1 MIIKDLTVKNE
12 YSYSILT
19 CSLSRK
25 TGTEPVFI
33 AVPDKYYL
41 DPHCADPFVLAF
53 LLLACKNDEDI
64 IIEDGFVSEELAFNI
79 ESILFPLL
87 VKMGCGTGKT
97 NINAQCIM
105 HNYNAQ
111 CTMHNAQ
118 YKCTMH
124 NAHQRQKIF
133 ATGISLGVDSFY
145 SVLNNIKDHN
155 KIMHNAQCT
164 MHNINAQ
171 CTMHNAHQRQENPIS
186 ATVYI
191 YNTTLDKIKEGVPTG
206 YAKPREEVSEA
217 LGLEFI
223 EILTNIDQIMNTEFE
238 FINYHTF
245 HNMACALSLRNLIKG
260 YYLATGYSYK
270 EMNPSLTD
278 TASYENYIEKALNFS
293 DFKMICSGGEVSR
306 IEKTKFIAQNTIV
319 QKYLNVCFLWKIN
332 HKYINCS
339 KCEKC
344 IRTLLTLDVIGKLDC
359 FSQVFDTDY
368 YKKHKSY
375 FWGFIFHEGYRSH
388 NLLAQKIIIEAKNI
402 GYKIPF
408 TAYFSLIKIMLYNQ
422 TVKIKRFINGRK

>member
-1 MIIKDLTVKNE
+1 MIIKDLRVKNE

-33 AVPDKYYL
+33 AVPDKYKDYL

-105 HNYNAQ
+105 HN
-111 CTMHNAQ
+111 AQ

-124 NAHQRQKIF
+124 NDERIF

-155 KIMHNAQCT
+155 K
-164 MHNINAQ
+164 
-171 CTMHNAHQRQENPIS
+171 ENPIS

-191 YNTTLDKIKEGVPTG
+191 YNTTLDKIKEGVPTV
-206 YAKPREEVSEA
+206 YAKPRAEVSEA

-319 QKYLNVCFLWKIN
+319 QKYLNVCFFWREN
-332 HKYINCS
+332 HKYLNCTQ
-339 KCEKC
+339 CEKC
-344 IRTLLTLDVIGKLDC
+344 IRTVLTLDVLGKLDL
-359 FSQVFDTDY
+359 FGEVFDIEY
-368 YKKHKSY
+368 YKKHKAY
-375 FWGFIFHEGYRSH
+375 FWGVNFHEAYRSH
-388 NLLAQKIIIEAKNI
+388 SILENKIIEEVKKR